1 MCISFRFVDQLSHVL
16 RLSSLVILESYGFAI
31 GANIAAPGHGIINHI
46 SADLTGILTYVYNKR
61 VMSVFFEDKSHKC
74 LTEITAS

>member
-46 SADLTGILTYVYNKR
+46 SADLTGILT
-61 VMSVFFEDKSHKC
+61 
-74 LTEITAS
+74 

>member
-31 GANIAAPGHGIINHI
+31 GANIAAPGLVIIKHI
-46 SADLTGILTYVYNKR
+46 SADLTVNLH
-61 VMSVFFEDKSHKC
+61 MQ
-74 LTEITAS
+74 